1 MNAIKSCMQR
11 RPSGSMVVAVLA
23 LVLATS
29 GSAVAASLI
38 TSKQIKDGTIQTKD
52 ISKRARAKLAKAASA
67 QPGPAGPAGPT
78 GPRGDTGETGPSGPS
93 DAVFKTP
100 GTVLQF
106 PGTFTDVVA
115 IDLTAGNWVVHANVT
130 AENESGAVT
139 AFAACHLELGGTT
152 VAEMTPLKLS
162 PAGGSRAVIALNGAG
177 TVPAT
182 GGKAALRCLGTQT
195 FAYFNKPSI
204 TATKVETLTAG

>member
-1 MNAIKSCMQR
+1 MNAIKSCMRR

-29 GSAVAASLI
+29 GSAVAASVI

-52 ISKRARAKLAKAASA
+52 ISKRARAQLAKTASA
-67 QPGPAGPAGPT
+67 RPGPA
-78 GPRGDTGETGPSGPS
+78 GPRGDTGETGPRGPS
-93 DAVFKTP
+93 DAVFKSP

-139 AFAACHLELGGTT
+139 AFAACQLELGGTT

-162 PAGGSRAVIALNGAG
+162 PAGGPRALIALNGAG
-177 TVPAT
+177 TIPPT

>member
-1 MNAIKSCMQR
+1 MNAIKSCMRR

-29 GSAVAASLI
+29 GSAVAASVI
-38 TSKQIKDGTIQTKD
+38 TSRQIKDGTIQTKD
-52 ISKRARAKLAKAASA
+52 ISKRARAQLAKTASA
-67 QPGPAGPAGPT
+67 GTA
-78 GPRGDTGETGPSGPS
+78 GPRGDTGETGPRGPS
-93 DAVFKTP
+93 DAVFKSP
-100 GTVLQF
+100 DTVLQF

-139 AFAACHLELGGTT
+139 AFAACHLELGGTN
-152 VAEMTPLKLS
+152 VADMTPLKLS
-162 PAGGSRAVIALNGAG
+162 PAGGPRAVIALNGAG
-177 TVPAT
+177 IVPAI

-195 FAYFNKPSI
+195 LAFFTKPSI

>member
-1 MNAIKSCMQR
+1 MNAIKPRMQR

-29 GSAVAASLI
+29 GSAVAASVI
-38 TSKQIKDGTIQTKD
+38 TSKQIKDGTIQAKD
-52 ISKRARAKLAKAASA
+52 ISKRARAQIAKTASA
-67 QPGPAGPAGPT
+67 RRGLAGPAGAA
-78 GPRGDTGETGPSGPS
+78 GPTGETGPRGPS

-139 AFAACHLELGGTT
+139 AFAACQLELGGTT

-162 PAGGSRAVIALNGAG
+162 PTGGARGMIALNGAG

-195 FAYFNKPSI
+195 FAYFTKPSI